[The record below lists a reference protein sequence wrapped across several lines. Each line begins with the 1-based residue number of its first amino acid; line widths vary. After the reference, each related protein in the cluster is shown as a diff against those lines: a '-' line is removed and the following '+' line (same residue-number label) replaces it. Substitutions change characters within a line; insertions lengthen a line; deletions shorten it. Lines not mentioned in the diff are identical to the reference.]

1 MVFLPTKDIVG
12 VKIYLENMCKPKL
25 YVKTFVSECFH
36 EYYIML
42 VINKN
47 VFSTMTTYILGLVG
61 QLIVPV
67 SKLK

>member
-1 MVFLPTKDIVG
+1 
-12 VKIYLENMCKPKL
+12 MCKPKL